1 VNSSGHQSRGNRT
14 ETRFADK
21 RGNGKRFERGAARP
35 KAHRE
40 GSSEGR
46 GRDYDRKVPE
56 TKFSDRK
63 VFDRKAPETKFSDR
77 KVSDRKAPET
87 KFSDRKAPDRKA
99 PDRKAPEAEN
109 RKSFGE
115 GTVRKNYAEKKTT
128 KKKSNAVGQ
137 RTERGEKKDRF
148 SKDEGSKYAG
158 QKSSFDK
165 GRGKPAKKS
174 KAATRVQAKRKAG
187 AKPSSPMK
195 KYVKIR

>member
-1 VNSSGHQSRGNRT
+1 
-14 ETRFADK
+14 
-21 RGNGKRFERGAARP
+21 
-35 KAHRE
+35 
-40 GSSEGR
+40 
-46 GRDYDRKVPE
+46 
-56 TKFSDRK
+56 
-63 VFDRKAPETKFSDR
+63 
-77 KVSDRKAPET
+77 
-87 KFSDRKAPDRKA
+87 KAPDFKA

-115 GTVRKNYAEKKTT
+115 GTIRKNYAEKKTT

-148 SKDEGSKYAG
+148 TRDEGSKYAG